1 MSKAEN
7 TQRGAQLSQ
16 LEKLKAQRAKIEA
29 RIQAAE
35 SRTKQAHRKQDTR
48 RKILVGSYYLDQAQK
63 ENKLADIN
71 KLMDDYLTRDSD
83 RKLFELDRKEPA

>member
-1 MSKAEN
+1 MTN
-7 TQRGAQLSQ
+7 TNKSTKLSH

-35 SRTKQAHRKQDTR
+35 SRTKQAQRKQDTR

-63 ENKLADIN
+63 ENNFNEIK
-71 KLMDDYLTRDSD
+71 KLMNDYLTRDSD
-83 RKLFELDRKEPA
+83 RKLFELPLKEPA